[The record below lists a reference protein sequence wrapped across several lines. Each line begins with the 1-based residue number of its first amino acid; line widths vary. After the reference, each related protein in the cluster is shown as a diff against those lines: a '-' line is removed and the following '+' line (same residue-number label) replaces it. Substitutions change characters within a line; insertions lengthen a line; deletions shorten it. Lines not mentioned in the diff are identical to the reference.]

1 MKVFRHPKYYEE
13 MRRRAKQFQKEQADK
28 LPSSQAGEGGR
39 VGPKATSSQAHKLT
53 SPQAIRRQAVR
64 EPTSAECGPSHSLR
78 GKVFHDGPQ
87 ADRGSRKT
95 HKVLRSLQE
104 ALEGG

>member
-1 MKVFRHPKYYEE
+1 MKSIGVEPKENKPASE
-13 MRRRAKQFQKEQADK
+13 QRTGGGWARR
-28 LPSSQAGEGGR
+28 P
-39 VGPKATSSQAHKLT
+39 QAHKLT
-53 SPQAIRRQAVR
+53 SPQAIRRQAVH

-95 HKVLRSLQE
+95 HKVLCSLQE

>member
-1 MKVFRHPKYYEE
+1 MKSIGVEPRENKPASAPRKGGGWA
-13 MRRRAKQFQKEQADK
+13 RR
-28 LPSSQAGEGGR
+28 P
-39 VGPKATSSQAHKLT
+39 QAHKLT

-78 GKVFHDGPQ
+78 GKVSLDGRQ